1 MLLLICYI
9 SLTCLFSWNI
19 HLLYKNIISV
29 DFCAHHLAIL
39 TSLFQYICRLN
50 YYRVR
55 QSLKLNY
62 ICSVYGESP
71 DYFTHVY
78 SCTHPSFNISNFT
91 VVGIIYYIF
100 SLFCHQYSG
109 LLRNY
114 HVHCHYCLSCVFVP
128 VPVFSTHQCLYR
140 FSAAQTGLLLAL
152 IRSPIR
158 PYHSP
163 YKSWF
168 IVGRLCYFIIP
179 KTHWVL
185 LTISKVIKRTLCC
198 GRVKRQCATY
208 LNNDYNTYAIGVQQG
223 PNLLTSF
230 QTRLTIK

>member
-1 MLLLICYI
+1 M
-9 SLTCLFSWNI
+9 
-19 HLLYKNIISV
+19 
-29 DFCAHHLAIL
+29 
-39 TSLFQYICRLN
+39 
-50 YYRVR
+50 
-55 QSLKLNY
+55 
-62 ICSVYGESP
+62 YGESP

-78 SCTHPSFNISNFT
+78 SCTHPSFNISNYT

-100 SLFCHQYSG
+100 SLFCHRYSG

-128 VPVFSTHQCLYR
+128 VPVFSTGVCIAFPPLKPVCCWHWFAVR
-140 FSAAQTGLLLAL
+140 FVHNTLRINLGSLWVGNVTLLFL
-152 IRSPIR
+152 
-158 PYHSP
+158 
-163 YKSWF
+163 
-168 IVGRLCYFIIP
+168 

-185 LTISKVIKRTLCC
+185 LIISKVIKRTLCC